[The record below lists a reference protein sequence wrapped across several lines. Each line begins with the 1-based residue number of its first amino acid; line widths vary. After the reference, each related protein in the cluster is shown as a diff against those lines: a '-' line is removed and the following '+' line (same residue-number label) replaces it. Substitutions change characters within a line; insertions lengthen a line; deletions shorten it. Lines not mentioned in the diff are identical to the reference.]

1 MGEAVGVT
9 ASTRLSRV
17 VERVLRSRAHGL
29 LSRRLLLLTC
39 TALPSGRRIT
49 VFVEYRDADG
59 ALVVRSRAQRAWW
72 RHLRG
77 GVPVTLHLRGTELG
91 ALAVVDESRAA
102 EGRVEVLLRVASTE
116 GQAWRLAGQASR

>member
-1 MGEAVGVT
+1 MADYGRCGKSAADRRPALDGVSRAMGEAVGVT

-39 TALPSGRRIT
+39 TARPSGRRIT

-77 GVPVTLHLRGTELG
+77 GVPVTLHLRGTEL
-91 ALAVVDESRAA
+91 
-102 EGRVEVLLRVASTE
+102 
-116 GQAWRLAGQASR
+116 